1 MTAWIPGRFFL
12 VGEGRQMA
20 AKAKKRNHFFE
31 TKSFGF
37 IIGLIIV
44 GIFFGLSRT
53 TTLLQGLE
61 LKVVDLH
68 MGLKDL
74 LKPKHIQ
81 QGVTT
86 FTRNPKQSEDIAI
99 IGIDFTTLSD
109 YGKFP
114 FPRYH
119 YADLINAY
127 SRIKNQDLRE
137 RAFFLDVFFVDMDA
151 NAADDALLE
160 AAIRDSGRVVLETV
174 LRQDFST
181 AIDEKEYWERF
192 DLLSKHTPSF
202 TNISGPWQKMP
213 EYLGFEA
220 PLKPF
225 AANIKAFGHAN
236 FLQDPDDIYRRQQL
250 ITKISRLIEVIPL
263 DSLNVDYRLNES
275 EFERLCWMDN
285 NGDFHQITY
294 PLTEKTIASLKKQL
308 PKLSPPVVE
317 DADNDGNPDAGYFV
331 VRKYKDYFAPAV
343 TLALALEY
351 FNKKPSDV
359 EIVIG
364 KHIRIPSPEYW
375 EITDNV
381 DAAGDSHPKGKW
393 VPYTIQLTQDEY
405 DDQARL
411 IKPGKRTAIPEIL
424 IPIDKNGQMVINF
437 MGKRSSESGEGNQ
450 TFPVRSFS
458 VLANMVRPPDK
469 ELWRQSMVAA
479 NKILMVG
486 AFSRGMAQDEK
497 PTPRGL
503 MYGIEIHANA
513 LNTILMNNFVK
524 EVPVW
529 LNLLILLALV
539 CLICFMSSRMP
550 SIVSLLISIL
560 LIIAFFF
567 SVSILFDLTG
577 QLVEFT
583 TPALSMIFCFV
594 SIIVYRAMTEE
605 KDKKMLRDT
614 FGKYVSPRV
623 VDQLVQ
629 NPPEL
634 GGVDKELTVFFSD
647 IRGFST
653 LSESMSPQDLLN
665 HLNVYYSCMTDL
677 ILEYGGTL
685 DKYIGDAIMAF
696 WGAPLPMEDHANR
709 ACECALKQIE
719 RLKELNQSWPP
730 EKRIDIGIGIN
741 SGVMVVGNM
750 GSSLRMSYTL
760 IGDNVNLGS
769 RLEGT
774 NKEYGTNII
783 ISEMTYGLVKDGFIV
798 RELDNVRVKG
808 KNKPVGIYEL
818 VDSLK
823 STI

>member
-1 MTAWIPGRFFL
+1 
-12 VGEGRQMA
+12 
-20 AKAKKRNHFFE
+20 
-31 TKSFGF
+31 
-37 IIGLIIV
+37 
-44 GIFFGLSRT
+44 
-53 TTLLQGLE
+53 
-61 LKVVDLH
+61 
-68 MGLKDL
+68 
-74 LKPKHIQ
+74 
-81 QGVTT
+81 
-86 FTRNPKQSEDIAI
+86 
-99 IGIDFTTLSD
+99 
-109 YGKFP
+109 
-114 FPRYH
+114 
-119 YADLINAY
+119 
-127 SRIKNQDLRE
+127 
-137 RAFFLDVFFVDMDA
+137 MDA

-181 AIDEKEYWERF
+181 AIDENEYWERF
-192 DLLSKHTPSF
+192 DLLAKHTPSF
-202 TNISGPWQKMP
+202 NNVSGPWQKMP

-225 AANIKAFGHAN
+225 AASIKAYGHAN
-236 FLQDPDDIYRRQQL
+236 FLQDADDIYRRQQL

-263 DSLNVDYRLNES
+263 DSLNVDYSLNES

-285 NGDFHQITY
+285 NGDFHHIAY
-294 PLTEKTIASLKKQL
+294 PLTEKTIVYLKKQL
-308 PKLSPPVVE
+308 LKLSPPVVE
-317 DADNDGNPDAGYFV
+317 DADNDGNPDASYFV
-331 VRKYKDYFAPAV
+331 VRKYKDYFIPAV

-375 EITDNV
+375 QISDSV

-469 ELWRQSMVAA
+469 ELWRESMVAA

-503 MYGIEIHANA
+503 MYGIEIHANS

-539 CLICFMSSRMP
+539 SLICFMSSRMP
-550 SIVSLLISIL
+550 SIVSLLISIV
-560 LIIAFFF
+560 LIITFFF
-567 SVSILFDLTG
+567 SVSMLFDLTG
-577 QLVEFT
+577 RLVEFT

-665 HLNVYYSCMTDL
+665 HLNVYYSSMTDL

-696 WGAPLPMEDHANR
+696 WGAPLPMDDHANR

-719 RLKELNQSWPP
+719 RLHELNQSWPP

-823 STI
+823 NTI